1 MKAPLSWIKDYV
13 NLDGLSI
20 EEIARCL
27 TMTGLEVDGILLV
40 GLPKPEGDRHEF
52 KYEGLSWDADKFV
65 VARVDEVLPHPNAD
79 KLVLCRLNDGER
91 ELIILTGA
99 PNLYPYKGAGPLVE
113 PLKVAYAR
121 EGAQLYDG
129 HQPGQVLTKLK
140 RAVIRGI
147 ESFSMI
153 CSEKELGI
161 SDEHEGVI
169 ILDPDAPVG
178 MPLADYMGDAVF
190 DISILPNMVRDA
202 SIIGIA
208 RELAAVTKRE
218 LRVPEGIPLVRTG
231 RLQELASLKV
241 SDPELNPR
249 FMLAMVEEV
258 RAKPSPYWVRRRL
271 SLAGMRPIDAL
282 VDATNYTM
290 LDTGEPLHAFDYDL
304 LVQRANGGKP
314 AIITRVANPGE
325 KLTTLDGNTHIL
337 DETMELVTDSAG
349 PLSLAGIMGG
359 SETGIHAGSSR
370 VLLEAASWNF
380 INIRKTISKVRIAS
394 EAGWR
399 FSRGVHPALA
409 EQALR
414 LCLKR
419 MIDWSGGRLVDGVLD
434 VYPRVQADPL
444 VKLTEEEIVSA
455 LGAPIPLSEAADIL
469 ARLGFSCEIKD
480 GELSA
485 KTPPTRL
492 DIGEGIIGK
501 ANLIEEISRVYGYDR
516 IPARRLAAELPEQLG
531 NPRLDTEERI
541 RDILVSAG
549 LQDTVAYRQTSP
561 EREARLLPE
570 NKPDPALEYV
580 RIKNPITP
588 DRTVLRR
595 SSLATMLELLEY
607 NHKFRP
613 GLAMFE
619 LGPVF
624 LPVEGQLL
632 PNEALRLTIGMTGA
646 RENPTWQTQKP
657 EQKDFFDLK
666 GVIETLL
673 QGLHIENVSYRP
685 AQHPTFH
692 PGKCAEVWAGEE
704 RLGVLG
710 ELHPLVREHY
720 EFDAGVVLA
729 AELDADLLIT
739 LSQTEFHHQSLSNY
753 PYMVEDI
760 ALIVPEETPAAALHA
775 AIMQAGGKLL
785 ASARLFDIYRG
796 EKLGEGKKSMAYQLT
811 YQAQDRTLTDKDAET
826 IRNRIVRAL
835 AKEYG
840 AVLRSQ

>member
-13 NLDGLSI
+13 TLDGFSI
-20 EEIARCL
+20 EEIARKL

-40 GLPKPEGDRHEF
+40 GLPKPEGEKHEF
-52 KYEGLSWDADKFV
+52 KYEGISWDPEKLV
-65 VARVDEVLPHPNAD
+65 VAQVDEVMPHPNAD
-79 KLVLCRLNDGER
+79 KLVLCRLNDGQR
-91 ELIILTGA
+91 EVIVLTGA
-99 PNLYPYKGAGPLVE
+99 PNLYPYKGIGPLAE

-161 SDEHEGVI
+161 SDEHDGVI
-169 ILDPDAPVG
+169 ILDNDAQAGV
-178 MPLADYMGDAVF
+178 PLADYMGDAVF

-218 LRVPEGIPLVRTG
+218 LREPVGVHLPRNGSLGELV
-231 RLQELASLKV
+231 SLRV
-241 SDPELNPR
+241 TDPELNPR
-249 FMLAMVEEV
+249 FMLGMVES
-258 RAKPSPYWVRRRL
+258 AQPKPSPYWVQRRL
-271 SLAGMRPIDAL
+271 VLAGMRPIDAL

-304 LVQRANGGKP
+304 LVARAVGSKP
-314 AIITRVANPGE
+314 TIITRTAAPGE
-325 KLTTLDGNTHIL
+325 KLTTLDGNTHTL
-337 DETMELVTDSAG
+337 DDTMELVCDSAG
-349 PLSLAGIMGG
+349 PLSLAGVMGG
-359 SETGIHAGSSR
+359 SETGIHSGSTR

-380 INIRKTISKVRIAS
+380 INTRKTISKVRIAS

-409 EQALR
+409 EYALS

-419 MIDWSGGRLVDGVLD
+419 MAAWTGGKPVNGILD
-434 VYPRVQADPL
+434 VYPHPQADPVVSL
-444 VKLTEEEIVSA
+444 SEAEIVSA
-455 LGAPIPLSEAADIL
+455 LGAPIPLDEAADIL
-469 ARLGFSCEIKD
+469 TRLGFICRIEN
-480 GELSA
+480 GQLSA
-485 KTPPTRL
+485 HTPATRL
-492 DIGEGIIGK
+492 DIGDGIIGK

-516 IPARRLAAELPEQLG
+516 LPATRLSAELPAQVG
-531 NPRLDTEERI
+531 NPKLEMEEHI

-570 NKPDPALEYV
+570 NTPDPTLEYV
-580 RIKNPITP
+580 RLRNPITP
-588 DRTVLRR
+588 DRTVMRR
-595 SSLATMLELLEY
+595 SSLATMLELLEH
-607 NHKFRP
+607 NHRFRP

-632 PNEALRLTIGMTGA
+632 PVEGVRLTIGMTGA
-646 RENPTWQTQKP
+646 REYHTWQSQKS

-666 GVIETLL
+666 GVVEALL
-673 QGLHIENVSYRP
+673 QGLHIQDISYRP
-685 AQHPTFH
+685 ARHPSFH
-692 PGKCAEVWAGEE
+692 PGKCAEVWAGEQ

-720 EFDAGVVLA
+720 EFDTGAVLA
-729 AELDADLLIT
+729 AELDADLLVD
-739 LSQTEFHHQSLSNY
+739 LSKSRFDHQSISNY
-753 PYMVEDI
+753 PFMVEDI
-760 ALIVPEETPAAALHA
+760 ALIVPEGTPAAALEA
-775 AIMQAGGKLL
+775 SIRQAGGKLL
-785 ASARLFDIYRG
+785 VNARLFDIFRG
-796 EKLGEGKKSMAYQLT
+796 EKLGEGNKSMAYQLT
-811 YQAQDRTLTDKDAET
+811 YQAPDRTLTDKDAET